1 LLPEGSLG
9 GGAGAALHRKVKQ
22 QVAGGE
28 VSWWKWLR
36 RGKDMHLAAARVQRS
51 VHPLES
57 QFKKPV
63 SNFQIV
69 CQSSK
74 PHAFMSVRVSNAF
87 IVGRHTGRST
97 LSGDEGQSIRMG

>member
-1 LLPEGSLG
+1 
-9 GGAGAALHRKVKQ
+9 
-22 QVAGGE
+22 
-28 VSWWKWLR
+28 
-36 RGKDMHLAAARVQRS
+36 MHLAAARVQRS

-63 SNFQIV
+63 SHFQIV

-87 IVGRHTGRST
+87 VVGRHAGRST
-97 LSGDEGQSIRMG
+97 LSGDEGQSTRMG